1 MKKPVIFKSMISL
14 KFIVMVFV
22 FLGITTITKAQFFDE
37 LSNPQVTVNINHPPG
52 LGLKINKVAFN
63 AATGNCSEQIN
74 DALIQDFVSSKV
86 DVIDRANLNSILAE
100 HNLNTSGYIDQTS
113 AVAIG
118 KIIGPSALIT
128 AKVLRC
134 ETKRENLTGTEEKYD
149 YKTKQ
154 KYYVKYFIA
163 KITILLKVSIQ
174 TVDLTTGRIFAA
186 KVFDYAPFQENKSY
200 EGVPEAPSE
209 FDNQERVF
217 KVLTSDVHKM
227 FFAWTEPS
235 VLYFFDDKDGGL
247 KQAYQALKAGDIDGS
262 FKLSVQNLETC
273 KKTSDIKSKI
283 LAHAYYNLGMSYM
296 IRNEYD
302 KAIENFQ
309 EAQVLKP
316 GKIIS
321 NTMSD
326 CVKAK
331 NLLIEMQKVDDKAAI
346 EAQKIQSDTEN
357 AAKAQESST
366 LKNAD
371 IITLT
376 QKKLPNSLIIQKIKT
391 SNCKFDTSTDA
402 LVALTNSGVSED
414 VIVLM
419 MEKK

>member
-1 MKKPVIFKSMISL
+1 ML
-14 KFIVMVFV
+14 FV
-22 FLGITTITKAQFFDE
+22 FFGIATISKAQFFDE

-86 DVIDRANLNSILAE
+86 DVIDRANLNTILAE

-134 ETKRENLTGTEEKYD
+134 ETKKENLSGTEEKYD

-154 KYYVKYFIA
+154 KYYVKYYIER
-163 KITILLKVSIQ
+163 ITTFLKVSIQ

-186 KVFDYAPFQENKSY
+186 KVFDYAPYLENKSY
-200 EGVPEAPSE
+200 DGVPEAPSE
-209 FDNQERVF
+209 FDNQERAY
-217 KVLTSDVHKM
+217 KALTLEVHKL
-227 FFAWTEPS
+227 FFAWTEQS

-247 KQAYQALKAGDIDGS
+247 KQAYQALKVGDIDGS

-273 KKTSDIKSKI
+273 KKSSDIKPKI

-316 GKIIS
+316 GRIIS

-346 EAQKIQSDTEN
+346 EAQKIQTNTEN
-357 AAKAQESST
+357 AAKAQESTT

-371 IITLT
+371 VIALV
-376 QKKLPNSLIIQKIKT
+376 QKKLPTSLILQKIKT

-402 LVALTNSGVSED
+402 LVALTNAGVSED
-414 VIVLM
+414 VIMLM